1 MPQRQLTLSD
11 RIKIESGLYA
21 KRYLKQIAAS
31 MNRSIS
37 TISREIQNNR
47 TEIAGDRPRG
57 KDCAIAGNCA
67 EKHLC
72 GDIECSRKCVFCKD
86 HDCVKLCNHP
96 MPLNCKKLTKPPYVC
111 NCFYAFCIWTLAA
124 WIFSVTL
131 TLIVGDSISKKKC
144 VKCLM

>member
-21 KRYLKQIAAS
+21 KRSLKQIAAS

-57 KDCAIAGNCA
+57 KDCRSGAVAGKQAPSAPENR
-67 EKHLC
+67 
-72 GDIECSRKCVFCKD
+72 SR
-86 HDCVKLCNHP
+86 
-96 MPLNCKKLTKPPYVC
+96 
-111 NCFYAFCIWTLAA
+111 
-124 WIFSVTL
+124 
-131 TLIVGDSISKKKC
+131 
-144 VKCLM
+144 